1 VIFDFAIAPPGFQ
14 CDQAYFS
21 APDNAKSQ
29 PRNPRFEITKSFSDS
44 IAVPKIFKRFVI
56 W

>member
-1 VIFDFAIAPPGFQ
+1 VICDFAIAPPGFQ

-29 PRNPRFEITKSFSDS
+29 PRNPRFEITKSFSAGS
-44 IAVPKIFKRFVI
+44 RRPEIV
-56 W
+56 